1 MNVLYQLYVITTTKQ
16 QNKKIYSFTLRRVKK
31 ANLNSLYLVQL
42 LHIIQQNY
50 TTRLS
55 SSTSEVKSGQAVVC
69 YKRTTYIHN

>member
-42 LHIIQQNY
+42 CNKKK

-55 SSTSEVKSGQAVVC
+55 SSEVKSGQAVVC

>member
-42 LHIIQQNY
+42 CNKKK

-55 SSTSEVKSGQAVVC
+55 SSEVKSGQAVVL
-69 YKRTTYIHN
+69 

>member
-42 LHIIQQNY
+42 CNKKK

-55 SSTSEVKSGQAVVC
+55 SSEEVKSGQAVVC

>member
-31 ANLNSLYLVQL
+31 ANLNSLYLV
-42 LHIIQQNY
+42 HNSATKKK

-55 SSTSEVKSGQAVVC
+55 SSEEVKSGQAVVL
-69 YKRTTYIHN
+69 